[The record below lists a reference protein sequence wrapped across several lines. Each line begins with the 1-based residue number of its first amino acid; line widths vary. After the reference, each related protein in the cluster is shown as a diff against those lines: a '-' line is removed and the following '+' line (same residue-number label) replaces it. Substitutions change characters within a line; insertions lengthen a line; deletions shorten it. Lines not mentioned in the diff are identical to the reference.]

1 MRRGKGTSAWCHLWL
16 MKSHDIR
23 DGHRIDEGAIENTL
37 CLRQLAKD
45 QLLKPQWQRLGYQF
59 GTKSMSTSQP
69 ETGTNLTAPPE
80 QPFRGINNA
89 RRLPVSPSYFSR
101 EPRFND
107 AYIRLSTLVQRYEHL
122 PTAPPGLVP
131 LQIWKNLKAYQ
142 QSTGE
147 PVKAKPYSQIMT
159 MVKRLHSIFP
169 KMMPG
174 EVKEALQEFKRDIDP
189 YKNVPKFAPLDKFGR
204 ALGVGR
210 RKTSSARAWVVEGT
224 GEVLVNGKPLNEMF
238 GRIHDRESAIWPLRS
253 TGRTD
258 KYNVWALV
266 EGGGVTGQAEA
277 LTLAVAKAM
286 LIHEPALK
294 PILRKAG
301 CITRDPRN
309 VERKKHGHVK
319 ARKMP
324 AWVKR

>member
-1 MRRGKGTSAWCHLWL
+1 MSNLRHGLQQ
-16 MKSHDIR
+16 
-23 DGHRIDEGAIENTL
+23 TL
-37 CLRQLAKD
+37 CLRQLAKG
-45 QLLKPQWQRLGYQF
+45 QLLKPQWQRLGSQF
-59 GTKSMSTSQP
+59 GIKSMSTSQP
-69 ETGTNLTAPPE
+69 EADTNLNAPPE
-80 QPFRGINNA
+80 APFRGINTA
-89 RRLPVSPSYFSR
+89 RPFPVSPSYFSR

-107 AYIRLSTLVQRYEHL
+107 AYIKLSTMLQRYQHL
-122 PTAPPGLVP
+122 PTAPPELAP
-131 LQIWKNLKAYQ
+131 RQLWKNLKGYR

-147 PVKAKPYSQIMT
+147 PVKALPYSQVLAI
-159 MVKRLHSIFP
+159 VKRLHSIFP

-189 YKNVPKFAPLDKFGR
+189 YKNVAKTTPIDRFGR

-210 RKTSSARAWVVEGT
+210 RKTSTARAWVVEGT
-224 GEVLVNGKPLNEMF
+224 GEVLVNGKPLNEVF
-238 GRIHDRESAIWPLRS
+238 GRIHDRESAIWALRS
-253 TGRTD
+253 TARMN

-277 LTLAVAKAM
+277 LTLAVAKAI
-286 LIHEPALK
+286 LAHEPALR

>member
-1 MRRGKGTSAWCHLWL
+1 MSSLRHGLQQ
-16 MKSHDIR
+16 
-23 DGHRIDEGAIENTL
+23 TL
-37 CLRQLAKD
+37 CLRQLAKG
-45 QLLKPQWQRLGYQF
+45 QLMKPQWQRLSLQSSF
-59 GTKSMSTSQP
+59 SSISTTSHP
-69 ETGTNLTAPPE
+69 EAQQNEPEVDTNLTLPP
-80 QPFRGINNA
+80 QSPFFGIDKA
-89 RRLPVSPSYFSR
+89 RPLPVSPSYFSR

-107 AYIRLSTLVQRYEHL
+107 AYIRLSTLVQRYQHL
-122 PTAPPGLVP
+122 PLAPPELVSR
-131 LQIWKNLKAYQ
+131 QIWRNLKGYRQ
-142 QSTGE
+142 ITGE
-147 PVKAKPYSQIMT
+147 PVKAMPFSQVLS
-159 MVKRLHSIFP
+159 MVKRLHQIHP
-169 KMMPG
+169 GLMPS

-189 YKNVPKFAPLDKFGR
+189 YKNTARVVPLDRFGR

-224 GEVLVNGKPLNEMF
+224 GEMLVNGKPLNEAF
-238 GRIHDRESAIWPLRS
+238 GRIHDRESVIWALRS

-277 LTLAVAKAM
+277 LTLAIAKAVM
-286 LIHEPALK
+286 VHEPALK

-301 CITRDPRN
+301 CITRDPRQ

>member
-1 MRRGKGTSAWCHLWL
+1 MSNLRHGLQQ
-16 MKSHDIR
+16 
-23 DGHRIDEGAIENTL
+23 TL
-37 CLRQLAKD
+37 CLRQLAKG
-45 QLLKPQWQRLGYQF
+45 QLLKPQWQRPSSQV
-59 GTKSMSTSQP
+59 GTKSISTSQP
-69 ETGTNLTAPPE
+69 GADTNLTAPPE
-80 QPFRGINNA
+80 QPFRGIKNA
-89 RRLPVSPSYFSR
+89 RPLPVSPSYFSR

-107 AYIRLSTLVQRYEHL
+107 AYIKLSTLLQRYQHI
-122 PTAPPGLVP
+122 PTAPPELVP
-131 LQIWKNLKAYQ
+131 RQVWKNLKGYRQ
-142 QSTGE
+142 TTGE
-147 PVKAKPYSQIMT
+147 PVKAMPYSQVLA

-189 YKNVPKFAPLDKFGR
+189 YKNVPKFAPLDRFGR

-238 GRIHDRESAIWPLRS
+238 GRIHDRESAIWALRS
-253 TGRTD
+253 TARTD

-277 LTLAVAKAM
+277 LTLAVAKAIM
-286 LIHEPALK
+286 VHEPALR

-301 CITRDPRN
+301 CITRDPRT

>member
-1 MRRGKGTSAWCHLWL
+1 MSSLRQGLQQ
-16 MKSHDIR
+16 
-23 DGHRIDEGAIENTL
+23 TL
-37 CLRQLAKD
+37 CLRQLAKG
-45 QLLKPQWQRLGYQF
+45 QSMKPQWQRSSLQSSF
-59 GTKSMSTSQP
+59 KSLSTTSDPQVENSESKIDTK
-69 ETGTNLTAPPE
+69 LDLPP
-80 QPFRGINNA
+80 QRPFEGITKA
-89 RRLPVSPSYFSR
+89 RPLPISPSYFSR

-107 AYIRLSTLVQRYEHL
+107 AYIRLSALVERYQHL
-122 PTAPPGLVP
+122 PLAPPELVP
-131 LQIWKNLKAYQ
+131 RQIWRNLKGYRQ
-142 QSTGE
+142 TTGE
-147 PVKAKPYSQIMT
+147 PVKAMPFSQVLT
-159 MVKRLHSIFP
+159 MVKRLHQIHP
-169 KMMPG
+169 GLMPS

-189 YKNVPKFAPLDKFGR
+189 YKNVAKVVPLDRYGR

-224 GEVLVNGKPLNEMF
+224 GEMLINGKPLNEAF
-238 GRIHDRESAIWPLRS
+238 GRVHDRESAIWALRS
-253 TGRTD
+253 TARTD

-277 LTLAVAKAM
+277 LTLAIAKAV
-286 LIHEPALK
+286 LVHEPALK

-301 CITRDPRN
+301 CITRDPRQ

>member
-1 MRRGKGTSAWCHLWL
+1 MSNLRHGLQQ
-16 MKSHDIR
+16 
-23 DGHRIDEGAIENTL
+23 TL
-37 CLRQLAKD
+37 CLRQLTKG
-45 QLLKPQWQRLGYQF
+45 QLLKPQWQRLGPQF

-69 ETGTNLTAPPE
+69 EAGSNLTAPPE
-80 QPFRGINNA
+80 QPFRGIKTA
-89 RRLPVSPSYFSR
+89 RPLPVSPSYFSR

-107 AYIRLSTLVQRYEHL
+107 AYIKLSTMLQRYQHL
-122 PTAPPGLVP
+122 PTAPPELVP
-131 LQIWKNLKAYQ
+131 RQLWKNLKGYR

-147 PVKAKPYSQIMT
+147 PVKAMPYSQVLA
-159 MVKRLHSIFP
+159 MVKRLHSIWP

-189 YKNVPKFAPLDKFGR
+189 YKNVAKPAPLDRFGR

-238 GRIHDRESAIWPLRS
+238 GRIHDRESAVWALRS

-286 LIHEPALK
+286 LVHEPALR

>member
-1 MRRGKGTSAWCHLWL
+1 MSMLRHGLQQ
-16 MKSHDIR
+16 
-23 DGHRIDEGAIENTL
+23 TL
-37 CLRQLAKD
+37 CLRQLAKG
-45 QLLKPQWQRLGYQF
+45 QLLKPQWQRTSSYVD
-59 GTKSMSTSQP
+59 TKSISTSRQS
-69 ETGTNLTAPPE
+69 EDDASPPE
-80 QPFRGINNA
+80 NPFLGVNNA
-89 RRLPVSPSYFSR
+89 RPLPVSPSYFSR

-107 AYIRLSTLVQRYEHL
+107 AYIKLSTLLQRYQHI
-122 PTAPPGLVP
+122 PTAPPELVP
-131 LQIWKNLKAYQ
+131 RQVWKNLKGYRQ
-142 QSTGE
+142 TTGE
-147 PVKAKPYSQIMT
+147 PVKAMPYSQVLV

-174 EVKEALQEFKRDIDP
+174 EVKEALQEFKRDINP
-189 YKNVPKFAPLDKFGR
+189 YKNVAKVAPIDRFGR

-210 RKTSSARAWVVEGT
+210 RKTSTARAWVVEGT
-224 GEVLVNGKPLNEMF
+224 GEVLVNGKPLNEIF
-238 GRIHDRESAIWPLRS
+238 GRIHDRESAIWALRS
-253 TGRTD
+253 TARTD

-277 LTLAVAKAM
+277 LTLAVAKGIM
-286 LIHEPALK
+286 VHEPALR

-301 CITRDPRN
+301 CVTRDPRT

>member
-1 MRRGKGTSAWCHLWL
+1 MSSLRQGLQQ
-16 MKSHDIR
+16 
-23 DGHRIDEGAIENTL
+23 TL
-37 CLRQLAKD
+37 CLRQLAKG
-45 QLLKPQWQRLGYQF
+45 QSMKPQWQRSSLQSSF
-59 GTKSMSTSQP
+59 KSMSTTSDPQVENSEP
-69 ETGTNLTAPPE
+69 KIDTKLDLPPKK
-80 QPFRGINNA
+80 PFYGVKKA
-89 RRLPVSPSYFSR
+89 RPLPVSPSYFSR

-107 AYIRLSTLVQRYEHL
+107 AYIRLSALVERYQHL
-122 PTAPPGLVP
+122 PLAPPELVP
-131 LQIWKNLKAYQ
+131 RQIWRNLKGYRQ
-142 QSTGE
+142 TTGE
-147 PVKAKPYSQIMT
+147 PVKAMPFSQVLS
-159 MVKRLHSIFP
+159 MVKRLHQIHP
-169 KMMPG
+169 GLMPS

-189 YKNVPKFAPLDKFGR
+189 YKNVAKVVPLDRYGR

-224 GEVLVNGKPLNEMF
+224 GEMLVNGKPLNEAF
-238 GRIHDRESAIWPLRS
+238 GRVHDRESAIWALRS
-253 TGRTD
+253 TARTD

-277 LTLAVAKAM
+277 LTLAIAKAV
-286 LIHEPALK
+286 LVHEPALK

-301 CITRDPRN
+301 CITRDPRQ

>member
-1 MRRGKGTSAWCHLWL
+1 MSMLRHGLQQ
-16 MKSHDIR
+16 
-23 DGHRIDEGAIENTL
+23 TL
-37 CLRQLAKD
+37 CLRQLAKG
-45 QLLKPQWQRLGYQF
+45 QLLKPQWQR
-59 GTKSMSTSQP
+59 TSSHVDIKNISTSHQP
-69 ETGTNLTAPPE
+69 EDDASPPE
-80 QPFRGINNA
+80 NPFPGVNNA
-89 RRLPVSPSYFSR
+89 RPLPVSPSYFSR

-107 AYIRLSTLVQRYEHL
+107 AYIKLSTLLQRYQHI
-122 PTAPPGLVP
+122 PTAPPELVP
-131 LQIWKNLKAYQ
+131 RQVLA
-142 QSTGE
+142 
-147 PVKAKPYSQIMT
+147 

-189 YKNVPKFAPLDKFGR
+189 YKNVAKVAPLDRFGR

-210 RKTSSARAWVVEGT
+210 RKTSTARAWVVEGT

-238 GRIHDRESAIWPLRS
+238 GRIHDRESAIWALRS
-253 TGRTD
+253 TARTD

-277 LTLAVAKAM
+277 LTLAVAKGIM
-286 LIHEPALK
+286 VHEPALR

-301 CITRDPRN
+301 CVTRDPRT

>member
-1 MRRGKGTSAWCHLWL
+1 MPSLRHGLQQ
-16 MKSHDIR
+16 
-23 DGHRIDEGAIENTL
+23 TL
-37 CLRQLAKD
+37 CLR
-45 QLLKPQWQRLGYQF
+45 QLLKPQWQRLGSQF
-59 GTKSMSTSQP
+59 VTKRMSTSQP
-69 ETGTNLTAPPE
+69 EVDKNLTPPPE
-80 QPFRGINNA
+80 KPFHGIKTA
-89 RRLPVSPSYFSR
+89 RPLPVSPSYFSR
-101 EPRFND
+101 EPGFND
-107 AYIRLSTLVQRYEHL
+107 AYIKLSTLLQRYQHL
-122 PTAPPGLVP
+122 PTAPPELVP
-131 LQIWKNLKAYQ
+131 RQVWKTLTIYRQ
-142 QSTGE
+142 TSGE
-147 PVKAKPYSQIMT
+147 PVKALPYSQALA

-169 KMMPG
+169 SMMPG
-174 EVKEALQEFKRDIDP
+174 EVKKALQEFKRDIDP
-189 YKNVPKFAPLDKFGR
+189 FRNMEKPASLDKFGR

-224 GEVLVNGKPLNEMF
+224 GEVLVNGKPLNNMF
-238 GRIHDRESAIWPLRS
+238 GRIHDRESAIWALRS

-277 LTLAVAKAM
+277 LTLAVAKAI
-286 LIHEPALK
+286 LAHEPALR

-301 CITRDPRN
+301 CITRDART